1 MFDRFKDRYL
11 YILYILNLRRGN
23 ILFVYVF
30 MYIFIVMVEKV
41 KKIFE
46 VNVIFVYVYENIK
59 FILFVWLNNCEW
71 KMNFK
76 VKFLRNLYI
85 FKKK

>member
-1 MFDRFKDRYL
+1 MRRFIMFDRFKDRYL

-23 ILFVYVF
+23 ILFVYVY

-41 KKIFE
+41 KKMFE

-59 FILFVWLNNCEW
+59 FILFV
-71 KMNFK
+71 
-76 VKFLRNLYI
+76 
-85 FKKK
+85 

>member
-1 MFDRFKDRYL
+1 M

-23 ILFVYVF
+23 ILFVYVY

-41 KKIFE
+41 KKMFE

-59 FILFVWLNNCEW
+59 FILFVWLNNCCEW